1 MGNSFSFLFSI
12 LKNHKMLFRFTS
24 IISTISLLSI
34 SVNAYGMIAQV
45 VDAND
50 FCVFLPPD
58 DATDRIISDS
68 EWNANAF
75 CMGSTPLAKDAGT
88 LPSGFIKSAHYVKT
102 DAYVQV
108 TGQIDY
114 TKANLVGTD
123 DGGQMDIK
131 APTGS
136 SCVGWS
142 YYVNLIEPATNTYC
156 IRCCN
161 DSTNCNRGISQ
172 DGCAKIIPG
181 DYSGPNDGTG
191 AGLSASSAPSSS
203 TVAATSSSALPSSSV
218 LSSASSLA
226 PSSSVVSSIASSSV
240 LASSTPSSVASS
252 SISAPSGVVSAQ
264 SINSANSSNN
274 PMTMV
279 AGACLFIFTI
289 IISS

>member
-1 MGNSFSFLFSI
+1 
-12 LKNHKMLFRFTS
+12 MLVRFTS
-24 IISTISLLSI
+24 IIATIGLLSA

-75 CMGSTPLAKDAGT
+75 CMGSTPLATNAGK
-88 LPSGFIKSAHYVKT
+88 LPDGFIKSAHYVKT

-114 TKANLVGTD
+114 TKANLDGTD
-123 DGGQMDIK
+123 GGGQMDIK
-131 APTGS
+131 APVGS
-136 SCVGWS
+136 SCAGWD
-142 YYVNLIEPATNTYC
+142 YYVNLIEPSTNTYC

-161 DSTNCNRGISQ
+161 DTQNCNRGISQ

-191 AGLSASSAPSSS
+191 AGISTGSSSSASVSASATVSSTSSAAPSSITSSSVISSSPIIS
-203 TVAATSSSALPSSSV
+203 TTSQASSSSSSALVSTSS
-218 LSSASSLA
+218 
-226 PSSSVVSSIASSSV
+226 
-240 LASSTPSSVASS
+240 
-252 SISAPSGVVSAQ
+252 SAPSGVVSAQ
-264 SINSANSSNN
+264 SVNGATSYK
-274 PMTMV
+274 PV
-279 AGACLFIFTI
+279 AITLGAGVLL
-289 IISS
+289 SVAMLA